1 MLAAN
6 KRQARA
12 DIKLSIA
19 VLNEALSLRAHD
31 VVGVIQYAR
40 RGWSSSDRGNHVVK
54 LRWPAN
60 LGQVETRVVWR
71 AVVGEAAETRVQR
84 GDGGRRYVVVVT
96 NRRGARGVL
105 LRATILTK
113 PGAQWVLRQIQNVPI
128 GVAEENALVGA
139 QRLIHPAYHLVLVSA
154 G

>member
-40 RGWSSSDRGNHVVK
+40 RGWSPSDRGNHVVK

-60 LGQVETRVVWR
+60 FGQVETRVVWR
-71 AVVGEAAETRVQR
+71 AVVGEAAEARVQR
-84 GDGGRRYVVVVT
+84 GDGVRSYGVVVT
-96 NRRGARGVL
+96 NRSGASGVL
-105 LRATILTK
+105 FCATILAE
-113 PGAQWVLRQIQNVPI
+113 PGAQWVLRQIQDIPI
-128 GVAEENALVGA
+128 GVAEEDTLFCA
-139 QRLIHPAYHLVLVSA
+139 
-154 G
+154 